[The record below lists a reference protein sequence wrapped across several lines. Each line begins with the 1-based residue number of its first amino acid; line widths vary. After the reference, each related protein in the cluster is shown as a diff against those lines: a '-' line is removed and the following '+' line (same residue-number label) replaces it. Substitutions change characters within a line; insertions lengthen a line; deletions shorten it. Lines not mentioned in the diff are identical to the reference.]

1 MNLPT
6 RPSIGPKA
14 GVVIELWSQVFPAG
28 RTRLRNTRSCQSPEP
43 GSPISAVPRS
53 ASADPVTIKP
63 MLQELKPLFRYMA
76 RYRWG
81 YLWGTL
87 ALVATNAIWVLFPKV
102 IEAAINELNHPG
114 LLTNP
119 VSTAERNRI
128 LFYAGLLVGIALL
141 KGVFLYASR
150 WILIG
155 ISREIEFDLRNDLFR
170 QLEKQDS
177 GYYQRYRTG
186 DIMARLT
193 NDLSAVRQLL
203 GPAIMYSANTV
214 LFSAFALYFLLRISP
229 WLTLV
234 ALAPM
239 PIASILVQY
248 FGARIHER
256 FERIQASFSEITAHA
271 QENFSGAR
279 LIRAFAREESQIRSF
294 EKANLEYIGRA
305 LRLVQLMGM
314 LWPTLEFVL
323 GVALVITLFA
333 GGRLVLEHKID
344 VGSFIAFNTYMIL
357 LTFPIIA
364 VGWVVNLF
372 QRGTASVKRIDEIL
386 KSEPAIDDSRA
397 DLSVPEDWRFRGEI
411 VFRNLSFS
419 YGDKPVLRDVT
430 LNVPAGSTLAIVGPT
445 GSGKSTL
452 VGLIPRLLEIQ
463 DHELFHSLLIDGR
476 PIREYPLKVLRSNIG
491 VVPQETF
498 LFSETIRENLCF
510 GAPDASEEQ
519 IMEAAEAAWI
529 RREFEEF
536 PQGFETMVGE
546 RGVTLSGGQKQRS
559 SIARALLRRPRILI
573 LDDALASVDTYTEE
587 RILQGLRQHTRQGD
601 TEPCTTIL
609 ISHRIST
616 VREADQIVVLADGRV
631 LELGTHEEL
640 LAKGGYYAGLHE
652 KQLLEEELAVAS

>member
-1 MNLPT
+1 MI
-6 RPSIGPKA
+6 R
-14 GVVIELWSQVFPAG
+14 
-28 RTRLRNTRSCQSPEP
+28 
-43 GSPISAVPRS
+43 
-53 ASADPVTIKP
+53 D
-63 MLQELKPLFRYMA
+63 LKPLFRYMA

-87 ALVATNAIWVLFPKV
+87 ALTATNAIWVIFPKV
-102 IEAAINELNHPG
+102 LERAVNVLNHRD
-114 LLTNP
+114 LNSSATRH
-119 VSTAERNRI
+119 VI
-128 LFYAGLLVGIALL
+128 LYYAGLLICIALL
-141 KGVFLYASR
+141 KGVFLYTSR

-170 QLEKQDS
+170 TLEKQD
-177 GYYQRYRTG
+177 YAYFQRYRTG

-193 NDLSAVRQLL
+193 NDLNAVRQLL
-203 GPAIMYSANTV
+203 GPAIMYSANTI

-279 LIRAFAREESQIRSF
+279 LIRAFAREESQIQSF
-294 EKANLEYIGRA
+294 EKANREYIGRA

-323 GVALVITLFA
+323 GVAMVITLFA
-333 GGRLVLEHKID
+333 GGRLVLQHRID
-344 VGSFIAFNTYMIL
+344 VGAFIAFNTYMIL

-364 VGWVVNLF
+364 VGWVINLF
-372 QRGTASVKRIDEIL
+372 QRGTASIKRIDEIL
-386 KSEPAIDDSRA
+386 QSMPAIDDSRA
-397 DLSVPEDWRFRGEI
+397 DMSIPDGLKLYGE
-411 VFRNLSFS
+411 VEFRNLNFG
-419 YGDKPVLRDVT
+419 YGEKDVLHDISLRI
-430 LNVPAGSTLAIVGPT
+430 PAGSTLAIVGPT

-452 VGLIPRLLEIQ
+452 IGLIPRLLDIAQ
-463 DHELFHSLLIDGR
+463 DSLWIDGR

-510 GAPDASEEQ
+510 GAPDATNEE
-519 IMEAAEAAWI
+519 IMEAAEAACI

-536 PQGFETMVGE
+536 PLGFETAVGE
-546 RGVTLSGGQKQRS
+546 RGVTLSGGQKQRT

-587 RILQGLRQHTRQGD
+587 RILQGLRKYSQGS
-601 TEPCTTIL
+601 TTIL
-609 ISHRIST
+609 ISHRVST
-616 VREADQIVVLADGRV
+616 VRDADQIAVLCQGRII
-631 LELGTHEEL
+631 ELGTHEAL
-640 LAKGGYYAGLHE
+640 LAYGGYYAGLYE
-652 KQLLEEELAVAS
+652 KQLLEEELSVTG

>member
-1 MNLPT
+1 M
-6 RPSIGPKA
+6 
-14 GVVIELWSQVFPAG
+14 F
-28 RTRLRNTRSCQSPEP
+28 RN
-43 GSPISAVPRS
+43 
-53 ASADPVTIKP
+53 
-63 MLQELKPLFRYMA
+63 LKPLFRYMA

-81 YLWGTL
+81 YVWGTL
-87 ALVATNAIWVLFPKV
+87 SLVATNAIWVIFPKILERAV
-102 IEAAINELNHPG
+102 NDLNHPD
-114 LLTNP
+114 LDAAAL
-119 VSTAERNRI
+119 RQKI
-128 LFYAGLLVGIALL
+128 IFYAGLLIGIALL

-170 QLEKQDS
+170 TLEKQDA

-193 NDLSAVRQLL
+193 NDLNAVRQLL

-239 PIASILVQY
+239 PIASVLVQY

-256 FERIQASFSEITAHA
+256 FERIQASFSEITSHA

-279 LIRAFAREESQIRSF
+279 LVRAFAREDSQIESF
-294 EKANLEYIGRA
+294 ETANKEYIRRA

-323 GVALVITLFA
+323 GVSLAITLFA
-333 GGRLVLEHKID
+333 GGRLVLQHRID
-344 VGSFIAFNTYMIL
+344 VGSFVAFNTYMIL

-364 VGWVVNLF
+364 VGWVINLF
-372 QRGTASVKRIDEIL
+372 QRGTASVARIDEIL
-386 KSEPAIDDSRA
+386 RSEPSIDDRDA
-397 DLSVPEDWRFRGEI
+397 DKSIPSDLRLRGEI
-411 VFRNLSFS
+411 EFRGLGFSHGETKVLSEI
-419 YGDKPVLRDVT
+419 T
-430 LNVPAGSTLAIVGPT
+430 LKVPAGSTLAIVGPT
-445 GSGKSTL
+445 GSGKTTL
-452 VGLIPRLLEIQ
+452 INLIPRLL
-463 DHELFHSLLIDGR
+463 DVGDGMLFIDGR
-476 PIREYPLKVLRSNIG
+476 PIRSYPLAVLRSNIG

-510 GAPDASEEQ
+510 GAPDASEAQ
-519 IMEAAEAAWI
+519 MLEAAEAAHI

-536 PQGFETMVGE
+536 PQGFETIVGE

-587 RILQGLRQHTRQGD
+587 RILQGLKGYATD
-601 TEPCTTIL
+601 CTTIL
-609 ISHRIST
+609 ISHRVST
-616 VREADQIVVLADGRV
+616 VRDADQIAVLSHGRIA
-631 LELGTHEEL
+631 EIGTHEQL
-640 LAKGGYYAGLHE
+640 LARHGYYADLYE
-652 KQLLEEELAVAS
+652 KQLLEEELSVAG

>member
-1 MNLPT
+1 M
-6 RPSIGPKA
+6 
-14 GVVIELWSQVFPAG
+14 
-28 RTRLRNTRSCQSPEP
+28 LR
-43 GSPISAVPRS
+43 
-53 ASADPVTIKP
+53 D
-63 MLQELKPLFRYMA
+63 LKPLFRYMA

-87 ALVATNAIWVLFPKV
+87 ALTATNAIWVLFPKV
-102 IEAAINELNHPG
+102 IEAAVNDLNRLG
-114 LLTNP
+114 LD
-119 VSTAERNRI
+119 SIAMRQKI
-128 LFYAGLLVGIALL
+128 LFYAGLLVGVALL

-155 ISREIEFDLRNDLFR
+155 ISREIEFDLRNDLFK
-170 QLEKQDS
+170 QLERQDS
-177 GYYQRYRTG
+177 GYYQRNRTG

-193 NDLSAVRQLL
+193 NDLNAVRQLL
-203 GPAIMYSANTV
+203 GPAIMYSANTI

-256 FERIQASFSEITAHA
+256 FERIQASFSEITSHA

-279 LIRAFAREESQIRSF
+279 LIRAFAREEAQIDSF
-294 EKANLEYIGRA
+294 EKANQQYIGRA

-323 GVALVITLFA
+323 GVALVITLLA
-333 GGRLVLEHKID
+333 GGRLVLQHRID
-344 VGSFIAFNTYMIL
+344 VGSFVAFNTYMIL

-364 VGWVVNLF
+364 VGWVINLF
-372 QRGTASVKRIDEIL
+372 QRGTASIKRIDEIL
-386 KSEPAIDDSRA
+386 RAEPKIDDAGA
-397 DLSVPEDWRFRGEI
+397 DKTIPEGTVLQGEIEFRG
-411 VFRNLSFS
+411 LSFS
-419 YGDKPVLRDVT
+419 YGETQVLKNINLR
-430 LNVPAGSTLAIVGPT
+430 VPAGSTLAIVGPT

-452 VGLIPRLLEIQ
+452 IGLIPRLLDVQENT
-463 DHELFHSLLIDGR
+463 LLVDGR

-510 GAPDASEEQ
+510 GAPEATADE
-519 IMEAAEAAWI
+519 MLEAAEAAHI
-529 RREFEEF
+529 RREFKEF

-546 RGVTLSGGQKQRS
+546 RGVTLSGGQKQRT

-587 RILQGLRQHTRQGD
+587 RILQGLREYAND
-601 TEPCTTIL
+601 CTTIL

-616 VREADQIVVLADGRV
+616 VREADQIAVLSEGRI
-631 LELGTHEEL
+631 LELGTHNEL

-652 KQLLEEELAVAS
+652 KQLLEEELSVTR